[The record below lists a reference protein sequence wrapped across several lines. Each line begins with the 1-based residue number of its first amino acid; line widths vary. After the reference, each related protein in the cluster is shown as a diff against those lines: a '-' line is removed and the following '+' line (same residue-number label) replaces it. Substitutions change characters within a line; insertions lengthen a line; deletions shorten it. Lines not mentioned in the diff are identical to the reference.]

1 MTTNLEVCIMFERDW
16 GAELGRRRT
25 NETEGDL
32 TGNLGKK
39 WEKSVVGER
48 KKRRKE
54 QIIFR
59 VLLGLLP

>member
-1 MTTNLEVCIMFERDW
+1 MFERDW

-25 NETEGDL
+25 NETEGGL

-48 KKRRKE
+48 KRRRKE